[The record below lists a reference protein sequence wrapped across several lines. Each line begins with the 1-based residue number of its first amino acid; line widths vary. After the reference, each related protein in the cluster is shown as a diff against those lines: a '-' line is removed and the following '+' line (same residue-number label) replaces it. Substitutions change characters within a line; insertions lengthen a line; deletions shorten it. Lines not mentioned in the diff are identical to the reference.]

1 MTTKDRVRPRVPIT
15 SHEGG
20 SHMNSRILNSR
31 VRFGVAGLLL
41 LAIGALAAC
50 GSSNKSSTSTAS
62 SSSTSSNGFDLASYQ
77 KKLDL
82 AKKSQTQW
90 QGPTDPVTP
99 PKKFKLAAITCY
111 SILHGCV
118 SPAESAGRAA
128 KALGW
133 DFQIYDGKG
142 DPTVWSQR
150 MDQAI
155 ANGANAIIT
164 VAVNGAAIKPALEKA
179 KQKGVIVVST
189 SNATAPGEQGFQLD
203 TSPNLEAV
211 GRAIAD
217 WMIVDSKGKATMT
230 PYLDKE
236 FQSNISTEK
245 GLLEE
250 FKTCSTCTLKPTEQF
265 VATDVP
271 NNLGPATAAY
281 FRKNPDVDYFHASY
295 DPAATVQVPALQQA
309 GLGNKVKAC
318 SILGDAQNLKY
329 IDQAN
334 IQACDGAWDNEYEG
348 WATVDQ
354 IIRLATKKP
363 LHVSNNVPARFKYGE
378 NIPYVLIDKSNLPQ
392 GDKDWTAPFDYISEY
407 KKLWGL
413 Q

>member
-1 MTTKDRVRPRVPIT
+1 MA
-15 SHEGG
+15 
-20 SHMNSRILNSR
+20 SRFSR
-31 VRFGVAGLLL
+31 SRASFIALALCLVAAL
-41 LAIGALAAC
+41 ALAAC
-50 GSSNKSSTSTAS
+50 GSDDNDS
-62 SSSTSSNGFDLASYQ
+62 SSSGTSASSGGNGNNGGFDLAAYE
-77 KKLDL
+77 KKLNA
-82 AKKSQTQW
+82 AKQSQSEW
-90 QGPTDPVTP
+90 QGPTDPVKP

-142 DPTVWSQR
+142 DPGVWAQR

-155 ANGANAIIT
+155 SNGADAIIT
-164 VAVNGAAIKPALEKA
+164 VAVNGAAIKPQLEKA
-179 KQKGVIVVST
+179 KKAGVIVVST
-189 SNATAPGEQGFQLD
+189 SNASAPGEQGFMLD

-217 WMIVDSKGKATMT
+217 WMIVDSKGKATMV

-236 FQSNISTEK
+236 FQSNISTEE
-245 GLLEE
+245 GLLQE
-250 FKTCSTCTLKPTEQF
+250 FKTCKTCTLKPTVNF

-271 NNLGPATAAY
+271 NNLGPSTAAY
-281 FRKNPDVDYFHASY
+281 FRKNPNVDYFHASY
-295 DPAATVQVPALQQA
+295 DPAATVQVPALLQA
-309 GLGNKVKAC
+309 GLGDKVTAC

-329 IDQAN
+329 IDEGKVQR
-334 IQACDGAWDNEYEG
+334 CDGAWDNEYEG
-348 WATVDQ
+348 YATVDQ

-363 LHVSNNVPARFKYGE
+363 LHVSEGVPERFKYGE
-378 NIPYVLIDKSNLPQ
+378 NIPYVLLDKTNLPE
-392 GDKDWTAPFDYISEY
+392 GDKDWTASFDYISEY